1 MKKLGK
7 LLRNLLI
14 ICGVLFIIALF
25 LPDEEE
31 KPADQEQTSVET
43 ASGIG
48 TQTGTETASGA
59 ETLAGAE
66 HAAGAAENPFPEDM
80 VKEKQT
86 AIKGDGKDQAT
97 VFVYMNGS
105 DLESEDG
112 EATEDLCE
120 MLAANISSQVNVL
133 VETIGTKSWSKRL
146 GIASDHTQ
154 RYKAEAGNLVLVDDS
169 LGQLDCTS
177 PDTLADFIS
186 WGAENYPANRY
197 ILIFWDHGA
206 GPVYGF
212 GYDEHQSE
220 DSVLT
225 IDEIQTAIRQSGI
238 YFDIIG
244 MDSCIMSSLE
254 LCCAMYNYCD
264 YMILSEDFESGYGWS
279 YTGWLNALSENTS
292 ISSEKLGKII
302 VDDMIAD
309 NEENGEGASTLALI
323 DESYM
328 KVLYTA
334 WADFAYANEP
344 ALLGENYSMHVR
356 GGRRA
361 HPVLREKGLF
371 DFLFDEDGDYS
382 MSDYYITDIMAVAQ
396 NIESKETEA
405 LAAAVNLSICYF
417 NCTDDEVGMTGL
429 SVTLPYG
436 DSEFYG
442 YLYPVFTGVGMDAD
456 YVGWLEK
463 FVYAEGYNDYY
474 DYESW
479 YEDDWEGWDD
489 YEDDWDWIDWLFF
502 EDDDYW
508 EDDSWDEWGS
518 DQSWAEF
525 VNGRSDCMRKQI
537 AC

>member
-14 ICGVLFIIALF
+14 ICGVLFIIALL

-31 KPADQEQTSVET
+31 MPADQEQTSVET

-66 HAAGAAENPFPEDM
+66 HVAGTAENSFPEDM

-86 AIKGDGKDQAT
+86 EIKGDGKDQAT

-154 RYKAEAGNLVLVDDS
+154 RYKVEAGNLMLVDDS

-279 YTGWLNALSENTS
+279 YTGWLNALSENSS
-292 ISSEKLGKII
+292 ISSEELGKII

-361 HPVLREKGLF
+361 HPVLRKKGLF

-396 NIESKETEA
+396 NIESKEAEA

-518 DQSWAEF
+518 DQSWTEF
-525 VNGRSDCMRKQI
+525 GNGRSDCLMKQI

>member
-14 ICGVLFIIALF
+14 ICGVLFIIALL

-31 KPADQEQTSVET
+31 MPADQEQTSVET

-66 HAAGAAENPFPEDM
+66 HVAGTAENSFPEDM

-86 AIKGDGKDQAT
+86 EIKGDGKDQAT

-154 RYKAEAGNLVLVDDS
+154 RYKVEAGNLMLVDDS

-309 NEENGEGASTLALI
+309 NEENGEGSSTLALI

-361 HPVLREKGLF
+361 HPVLRKKGLF

-396 NIESKETEA
+396 NIESKEAEA

-518 DQSWAEF
+518 DQSWTEF
-525 VNGRSDCMRKQI
+525 GNGRSDCLMKQI

>member
-14 ICGVLFIIALF
+14 ICGVLFIIALL

-31 KPADQEQTSVET
+31 MPADQEQTSIEM

-86 AIKGDGKDQAT
+86 EIKGDGKDQAT

-279 YTGWLNALSENTS
+279 YTGWLNALSEDTG
-292 ISSEKLGKII
+292 ISSEELGKII

-309 NEENGEGASTLALI
+309 NEENGEGSSTLALI

-356 GGRRA
+356 GGRRT

-405 LAAAVNLSICYF
+405 LAAAVNLSIRYF

-518 DQSWAEF
+518 NQSWVEF
-525 VNGRSDCMRKQI
+525 GNGRSDCMRKQI

>member
-14 ICGVLFIIALF
+14 ICGVLFIIALL

-31 KPADQEQTSVET
+31 MPADQEQTSIEM

-86 AIKGDGKDQAT
+86 EIKGDGKDQAT

-279 YTGWLNALSENTS
+279 YTGWLNALSDNTS
-292 ISSEKLGKII
+292 ISSEELGKII

-356 GGRRA
+356 GGRRT

-405 LAAAVNLSICYF
+405 LAAAVNLSIRYF

-502 EDDDYW
+502 EDDYYW

-518 DQSWAEF
+518 NQSWVEF
-525 VNGRSDCMRKQI
+525 GNGRSDCMRKQI

>member
-14 ICGVLFIIALF
+14 ICGVLFIIALL

-31 KPADQEQTSVET
+31 MPADQEQTSVET

-66 HAAGAAENPFPEDM
+66 HVAGAAENSFPEDM

-86 AIKGDGKDQAT
+86 EIKGDGKDQAT

-154 RYKAEAGNLVLVDDS
+154 RYKVEAGNLMLVDDS

-279 YTGWLNALSENTS
+279 YTGWLNALSENSS
-292 ISSEKLGKII
+292 ISSEELGKII

-356 GGRRA
+356 GGRRT

-518 DQSWAEF
+518 DQSWTEF
-525 VNGRSDCMRKQI
+525 GNGRSDCLMKQI

>member
-14 ICGVLFIIALF
+14 ICGVLFIIALL

-31 KPADQEQTSVET
+31 MPADQEQTSVET

-66 HAAGAAENPFPEDM
+66 YVAGAAQNSFPEDM

-86 AIKGDGKDQAT
+86 EIKGDGKDQAT

-238 YFDIIG
+238 TFDIIG

-279 YTGWLNALSENTS
+279 YTGWLNALSENTG
-292 ISSEKLGKII
+292 ISSEELGKII

-309 NEENGEGASTLALI
+309 NEENGEGSSTLALI

-518 DQSWAEF
+518 DQSRAEF
-525 VNGRSDCMRKQI
+525 GNGRSDCMRKQI

>member
-7 LLRNLLI
+7 LLRNMLLV
-14 ICGVLFIIALF
+14 CGVLFIIVLL
-25 LPDEEE
+25 LPDDEEM
-31 KPADQEQTSVET
+31 PANQEQTGVET

-48 TQTGTETASGA
+48 TQTGTETALGA
-59 ETLAGAE
+59 ETLEGAE
-66 HAAGAAENPFPEDM
+66 HAAGAAENSFPEDM

-86 AIKGDGKDQAT
+86 EIKGDGKDQAT

-292 ISSEKLGKII
+292 ISSEELGKII

-309 NEENGEGASTLALI
+309 NEENGEGSSTLALI

-396 NIESKETEA
+396 NIESKEAEA

-518 DQSWAEF
+518 DQSWTEF
-525 VNGRSDCMRKQI
+525 GNGRSDCLMKQI

>member
-14 ICGVLFIIALF
+14 ICGVLFIIALL

-31 KPADQEQTSVET
+31 MPADQEQTSIEM

-86 AIKGDGKDQAT
+86 EIKGDGKDQAT

-279 YTGWLNALSENTS
+279 YTGWLNALSDNTS
-292 ISSEKLGKII
+292 ISSEELGKII

-356 GGRRA
+356 GGRRT

-405 LAAAVNLSICYF
+405 LAAAVNLSIRYF

-518 DQSWAEF
+518 NQSWVEF
-525 VNGRSDCMRKQI
+525 GNGRSDCRRKQI

>member
-14 ICGVLFIIALF
+14 ICGVLFIIALL

-31 KPADQEQTSVET
+31 MPADQEQTSIET

-86 AIKGDGKDQAT
+86 EIKGDGKDQAT

-154 RYKAEAGNLVLVDDS
+154 RYKVEAGNLVLVDDS

-238 YFDIIG
+238 TFDIIG

-279 YTGWLNALSENTS
+279 YTGWLNALSEDTG
-292 ISSEKLGKII
+292 ISSEELGKII

-309 NEENGEGASTLALI
+309 NEENGEGSSTLALI

-361 HPVLREKGLF
+361 HPVLRGKGLF

-405 LAAAVNLSICYF
+405 LAAAVNLSIRYF

-508 EDDSWDEWGS
+508 EDDSWDKWGS
-518 DQSWAEF
+518 DQSWSEF
-525 VNGRSDCMRKQI
+525 GNGRSDCMRKQI

>member
-7 LLRNLLI
+7 LFRNLLI
-14 ICGVLFIIALF
+14 VCGVLFIIALL

-31 KPADQEQTSVET
+31 KPADQEQTGVET

-66 HAAGAAENPFPEDM
+66 HVAGAAENSFPEDM

-86 AIKGDGKDQAT
+86 EIKGDGKDQAT

-309 NEENGEGASTLALI
+309 NEENGEGSSTLALI

-361 HPVLREKGLF
+361 HPILREKGLF

-518 DQSWAEF
+518 DQSWTEF
-525 VNGRSDCMRKQI
+525 GNGRSDCMRKQL

>member
-14 ICGVLFIIALF
+14 ICGVLFIIALL

-31 KPADQEQTSVET
+31 MPADQEQTSIEM

-86 AIKGDGKDQAT
+86 EIKGDGKDQAT

-197 ILIFWDHGA
+197 ILIFWNHGA

-279 YTGWLNALSENTS
+279 YTGWLNALSDNTS
-292 ISSEKLGKII
+292 ISSEELGKII

-405 LAAAVNLSICYF
+405 LAAAVNLSIRYF

-518 DQSWAEF
+518 NQSWVEF
-525 VNGRSDCMRKQI
+525 GNGRSDCMRKQI

>member
-14 ICGVLFIIALF
+14 ICGVLFIIALL

-31 KPADQEQTSVET
+31 MPADQEQTSIEM

-86 AIKGDGKDQAT
+86 EIKGDGKDQAT

-238 YFDIIG
+238 TFDIIG

-279 YTGWLNALSENTS
+279 YTGWLNALSDNTS
-292 ISSEKLGKII
+292 ISSEELGKII

-356 GGRRA
+356 GGRRT

-405 LAAAVNLSICYF
+405 LAAAVNLSIRYF

-518 DQSWAEF
+518 NQSWVEF
-525 VNGRSDCMRKQI
+525 GNGRSDCMRKQI

>member
-7 LLRNLLI
+7 FLRNLLI
-14 ICGVLFIIALF
+14 VCGVLFIIALF

-31 KPADQEQTSVET
+31 MPADQEQTSVET

-66 HAAGAAENPFPEDM
+66 HVAGTAENSFPEDM

-86 AIKGDGKDQAT
+86 EIKGDGKDQAT

-186 WGAENYPANRY
+186 WGEENYPANRY

-225 IDEIQTAIRQSGI
+225 IDEIQTAICQSGI

-302 VDDMIAD
+302 VDDMVAD
-309 NEENGEGASTLALI
+309 NEENGEGSSTLALI

-489 YEDDWDWIDWLFF
+489 YEDDWDWIGWLFF

-525 VNGRSDCMRKQI
+525 GNGRSDCMRKQV

>member
-14 ICGVLFIIALF
+14 ICGVLFIIALL

-31 KPADQEQTSVET
+31 MPADQEQTSIEM

-86 AIKGDGKDQAT
+86 EIKGDGKDQAT

-133 VETIGTKSWSKRL
+133 LETIGTKSWSKRL

-279 YTGWLNALSENTS
+279 YTGWLNALSDNTS
-292 ISSEKLGKII
+292 ISSEELGKII

-356 GGRRA
+356 GGRRT

-405 LAAAVNLSICYF
+405 LAAAVNLSIRYF

-518 DQSWAEF
+518 NQSWVEF
-525 VNGRSDCMRKQI
+525 GNGRSDCMRKQI

>member
-14 ICGVLFIIALF
+14 ICGVLFIIALL

-31 KPADQEQTSVET
+31 MPADQEQTSVET

-66 HAAGAAENPFPEDM
+66 HVAGAAENSFPEDM

-86 AIKGDGKDQAT
+86 EIKGDGKDQAT

-154 RYKAEAGNLVLVDDS
+154 RYKVEAGNLVLVDDS

-279 YTGWLNALSENTS
+279 YTGWLNALSENSS
-292 ISSEKLGKII
+292 ISSEELGKII

-361 HPVLREKGLF
+361 HPVLRKKGLF

-396 NIESKETEA
+396 NIESKEAEA

-479 YEDDWEGWDD
+479 YEDDWEGWDN

-518 DQSWAEF
+518 DQSWTEF
-525 VNGRSDCMRKQI
+525 GNGRSDCLMKQI

>member
-14 ICGVLFIIALF
+14 ICGVLFIIALL

-31 KPADQEQTSVET
+31 MPADQEQTSIEM

-86 AIKGDGKDQAT
+86 EIKGDGKDQAT

-279 YTGWLNALSENTS
+279 YTGWLNALSDNTS
-292 ISSEKLGKII
+292 ISSEELGKII

-361 HPVLREKGLF
+361 HPILREKGLF

-405 LAAAVNLSICYF
+405 LAAAVNLSIRYF

-518 DQSWAEF
+518 NQSWVEF
-525 VNGRSDCMRKQI
+525 GNGRSDCMRKQI

>member
-14 ICGVLFIIALF
+14 ICGVLFIIALL

-31 KPADQEQTSVET
+31 MPADQEQTSVET

-66 HAAGAAENPFPEDM
+66 HVAGAAENSFPEDM

-86 AIKGDGKDQAT
+86 EIKGDGKDQAT

-154 RYKAEAGNLVLVDDS
+154 RYKVEAGNLMLVDDS

-279 YTGWLNALSENTS
+279 YTGWLNALSENSS
-292 ISSEKLGKII
+292 ISSEELGKII

-361 HPVLREKGLF
+361 HPVLRKKGLF

-396 NIESKETEA
+396 NIESKEAEA

-518 DQSWAEF
+518 DQSWTEF
-525 VNGRSDCMRKQI
+525 GNGRSDCLMKQI

>member
-14 ICGVLFIIALF
+14 VCGVLFIIVLL

-31 KPADQEQTSVET
+31 MPADQEQTSVET
-43 ASGIG
+43 ASAIGI
-48 TQTGTETASGA
+48 QTGTETASGA

-86 AIKGDGKDQAT
+86 EIKGDGKDQAT

-238 YFDIIG
+238 TFDIVG

-279 YTGWLNALSENTS
+279 YTGWLNALSENTG
-292 ISSEKLGKII
+292 ISSEELGKII

-309 NEENGEGASTLALI
+309 NEENGEGSSTLALI

-361 HPVLREKGLF
+361 HPVLRGKGLF

-508 EDDSWDEWGS
+508 EDDSWNEWGS

-525 VNGRSDCMRKQI
+525 GHGRSDCMRKQI

>member
-14 ICGVLFIIALF
+14 ICGVLFIIALL

-31 KPADQEQTSVET
+31 MPADQEQTSVET

-66 HAAGAAENPFPEDM
+66 HVAGAAENSFPEDM

-86 AIKGDGKDQAT
+86 EIKGDGKDQAT

-154 RYKAEAGNLVLVDDS
+154 RYKVEAGNLMLVDDS

-279 YTGWLNALSENTS
+279 YTGWLNALSENSS
-292 ISSEKLGKII
+292 ISSEELGKII

-361 HPVLREKGLF
+361 HPVLRKKGLF

-396 NIESKETEA
+396 NIESKEAEA

-479 YEDDWEGWDD
+479 YEDDWEGWDN

-518 DQSWAEF
+518 DQSWTEF
-525 VNGRSDCMRKQI
+525 GNGRSDCMRKQI

>member
-14 ICGVLFIIALF
+14 ICGVLFIIALL

-31 KPADQEQTSVET
+31 MPADQEQTSVET
-43 ASGIG
+43 ASAIGI
-48 TQTGTETASGA
+48 QTGTETASGA

-86 AIKGDGKDQAT
+86 EIKGDGKDQAT

-154 RYKAEAGNLVLVDDS
+154 RYKVEAGNLVLVDDS

-238 YFDIIG
+238 TFDIVG

-292 ISSEKLGKII
+292 ISSEELGKII

-309 NEENGEGASTLALI
+309 NEENGEGSSTLALI

-361 HPVLREKGLF
+361 HPVLRGKGLF

-474 DYESW
+474 DYESR

-525 VNGRSDCMRKQI
+525 GNGRSDCMRKQV

>member
-14 ICGVLFIIALF
+14 ICGVLFIIALL

-31 KPADQEQTSVET
+31 MPADQEQTSIET

-86 AIKGDGKDQAT
+86 EIKGDGKDQAT

-154 RYKAEAGNLVLVDDS
+154 RYKVEAGNLVLVDDS

-279 YTGWLNALSENTS
+279 YTGWLNALSENSS
-292 ISSEKLGKII
+292 ISSEELGKII

-518 DQSWAEF
+518 DQSWTEF
-525 VNGRSDCMRKQI
+525 GNGRSDCLMKQI

>member
-14 ICGVLFIIALF
+14 ICGVLFIIALL

-31 KPADQEQTSVET
+31 MPADQEQTSIEM

-66 HAAGAAENPFPEDM
+66 HAAGAAENSFPEDM

-86 AIKGDGKDQAT
+86 EIKGDGKDQAT

-279 YTGWLNALSENTS
+279 YTGWLNALSDNTS
-292 ISSEKLGKII
+292 ISSEELGKII

-356 GGRRA
+356 GGRRT

-405 LAAAVNLSICYF
+405 LAAAVNLSIRYF

-518 DQSWAEF
+518 NQSWVEF
-525 VNGRSDCMRKQI
+525 GNGRSDCMRKQI

>member
-7 LLRNLLI
+7 LFRNLLI
-14 ICGVLFIIALF
+14 VCGVLFIIALL

-31 KPADQEQTSVET
+31 MPADQEQTSIEM

-86 AIKGDGKDQAT
+86 EIKGDGKDQAT

-279 YTGWLNALSENTS
+279 YTGWLNALSDNTS
-292 ISSEKLGKII
+292 ISSEELGKII

-356 GGRRA
+356 GGRRT

-405 LAAAVNLSICYF
+405 LAAAVNLSIRYF

-518 DQSWAEF
+518 NQSWVEF
-525 VNGRSDCMRKQI
+525 GNGRSDCMRKQI

>member
-14 ICGVLFIIALF
+14 ICGVLFIIALL

-31 KPADQEQTSVET
+31 MPADQEQTSVET
-43 ASGIG
+43 ASAIGI
-48 TQTGTETASGA
+48 QTGTETASGA

-86 AIKGDGKDQAT
+86 EIKGDGKDQAT

-154 RYKAEAGNLVLVDDS
+154 RYKVEAGNLVLVDDS

-238 YFDIIG
+238 YFDIVG

-292 ISSEKLGKII
+292 ISSEELGKII
-302 VDDMIAD
+302 VDDMIAE
-309 NEENGEGASTLALI
+309 NEENGEGSSTLALI

-361 HPVLREKGLF
+361 HPVLRGKGLF

-479 YEDDWEGWDD
+479 YEDDW
-489 YEDDWDWIDWLFF
+489 DWIDWLFF

-525 VNGRSDCMRKQI
+525 GNGRSDCMRKQI

>member
-14 ICGVLFIIALF
+14 VCGVLFIIVLL
-25 LPDEEE
+25 LPDDEE

-66 HAAGAAENPFPEDM
+66 HVAGAAENSFPEDM

-86 AIKGDGKDQAT
+86 EIKGDGKDQAT

-146 GIASDHTQ
+146 GIASDHAQ

-279 YTGWLNALSENTS
+279 YTGWLNALSDNTS
-292 ISSEKLGKII
+292 ISSEELGKII

-309 NEENGEGASTLALI
+309 NEENGEGSSTLALI

-525 VNGRSDCMRKQI
+525 GNGRSDCLMKQI